1 MEVKRKRMQPVI
13 IKFLSEILNRALPTN
28 GLRINDETLK
38 TPIKTSISAS
48 ADPDLERKI
57 GRVGMRT

>member
-1 MEVKRKRMQPVI
+1 MEVERNRRLPAI
-13 IKFLSEILNRALPTN
+13 IKFLSEILKRALPTK

-38 TPIKTSISAS
+38 TPIKTPISTS
-48 ADPDLERKI
+48 ADPDLDRKM